1 MGLERVRGRR
11 DWRLEREIFSVRNL
25 YIYIFGIRDIERD

>member
-11 DWRLEREIFSVRNL
+11 DWRLEREIFSVRDL
-25 YIYIFGIRDIERD
+25 ERDIYIFGIRGI